1 MAAETVSD
9 LIKNF
14 RDDEKD
20 TIEPFFW
27 SDSQLVRFFNQAL
40 TAFAE
45 KTRIVIDD
53 SSDITAIDFSAGQ
66 ALLSY
71 SPQII
76 DVIEAVVLISGRTR
90 KLDVMTPGGVSRA
103 AQSSA
108 GCPRIVVLD
117 ESAGSLR
124 LYPVPSFSGQLLL
137 TVVRR
142 PLKELVKSDRIQDV
156 PAHNR
161 HILLLDMKHYAYRI
175 ADGELFDPAK
185 AINFSDEFN
194 RECQSIYEAALLR
207 RAGSSSPTR
216 FRWLS

>member
-20 TIEPFFW
+20 AVEPYFW

-53 SSDITAIDFSAGQ
+53 SSDITAVDFSAGQ
-66 ALLSY
+66 AQLGY
-71 SPQII
+71 APQII
-76 DVIEAVVLISGRTR
+76 DVIEVVSLISGRTT
-90 KLDVMTPGGVSRA
+90 KLDVMAPGSVSRA
-103 AQSSA
+103 AQGA
-108 GCPRIVVLD
+108 EGRPRIVVLN
-117 ESAGSLR
+117 ESSGSLR
-124 LYPVPSFSGQLLL
+124 LYPAPSVSGQLLL

-142 PLKELVKSDRIQDV
+142 PLKELLKSDSIPDV

-161 HILLLDMKHYAYRI
+161 HILLLGMKHYAYRI
-175 ADGELFDPAK
+175 ADSELFDPAK
-185 AINFSDEFN
+185 AFNFGNEFDL
-194 RECQSIYEAALLR
+194 ECQSIYEAALLR
-207 RAGSSSPTR
+207 RAGSSRPTR

>member
-20 TIEPFFW
+20 AVDPYFW

-53 SSDITAIDFSAGQ
+53 SSDITAVDFSAGQ
-66 ALLSY
+66 TQLGYA
-71 SPQII
+71 PQII
-76 DVIEAVVLISGRTR
+76 DVIEAVLLINGRTT
-90 KLDVMTPGGVSRA
+90 KLDIVSPGSISRSEQA
-103 AQSSA
+103 AA
-108 GCPRIVVLD
+108 GRPRILVLD
-117 ESAGSLR
+117 ESAASLR
-124 LYPVPSFSGQLLL
+124 LFPAPSADGQLLL

-142 PLKELVKSDRIQDV
+142 QLKELTKQDKIVDV

-161 HILLLDMKHYAYRI
+161 HILLMGIKHYAYRV
-175 ADGELFDPAK
+175 ADGDLFDPAK
-185 AINFSDEFN
+185 SVGFGDEFD
-194 RECQSIYEAALLR
+194 RECQSIYEAGILR
-207 RAGSSSPTR
+207 RAACSRPVR
-216 FRWLS
+216 YRW

>member
-20 TIEPFFW
+20 AIEPFFW

-53 SSDITAIDFSAGQ
+53 SSDITAVDFSAGQ
-66 ALLSY
+66 AQLGY
-71 SPQII
+71 APQII
-76 DVIEAVVLISGRTR
+76 DVIEAVALISGRTT
-90 KLDVMTPGGVSRA
+90 KLDVMTPGSVSRA

-124 LYPVPSFSGQLLL
+124 LCPAPSVAGQLLL

-142 PLKELVKSDRIQDV
+142 PLKVLAKQDKIVDV

-161 HILLLDMKHYAYRI
+161 HILLMGIKHYAYRV
-175 ADGELFDPAK
+175 ADGDLFDPAK
-185 AINFSDEFN
+185 SVGFGDEFD
-194 RECQSIYEAALLR
+194 RECQSIYEAGILR
-207 RAGSSSPTR
+207 RAGCSRPIR
-216 FRWLS
+216 YRW

>member
-20 TIEPFFW
+20 AIEPFFW

-53 SSDITAIDFSAGQ
+53 SSDITAVDFSAGQ
-66 ALLSY
+66 ALLDLA
-71 SPQII
+71 PQII
-76 DVIEAVVLISGRTR
+76 DVIEAVALINGRPE
-90 KLDVMTPGGVSRA
+90 KLDIMPPGSVSRA
-103 AQSSA
+103 QSST
-108 GCPRIVVLD
+108 GMRPRMVVLS
-117 ESAGSLR
+117 ETANTMR
-124 LYPVPSFSGQLLL
+124 LHPVPSIAGQVLL

-142 PLKELVKSDRIQDV
+142 PLKELAKTDRIADV

-161 HILLLDMKHYAYRI
+161 YVLLLGIKHYAYRV
-175 ADGELFDPAK
+175 ADGELFDAAK
-185 AINFSDEFN
+185 ALDFEAEFN
-194 RECQSIYEAALLR
+194 RECQGIYELALLR
-207 RAGSSSPTR
+207 RADVSRPIR
-216 FRWLS
+216 FRW

>member
-45 KTRIVIDD
+45 NTRIVIDD
-53 SSDITAIDFSAGQ
+53 SSDITAIDFSADQ
-66 ALLSY
+66 ARLGY
-71 SPQII
+71 AHQII

-90 KLDVMTPGGVSRA
+90 KLDVMTPGSMSRA
-103 AQSSA
+103 AQSSP
-108 GCPRIVVLD
+108 GCPRIAVLD
-117 ESAGSLR
+117 ESSGSLR
-124 LYPVPSFSGQLLL
+124 LYPSPSVAGQLLL

-142 PLKELVKSDRIQDV
+142 PLKELSKSDRIPDV

-161 HILLLDMKHYAYRI
+161 HILLLGMKHYAYRI
-175 ADGELFDPAK
+175 ADSELFDPAK
-185 AINFSDEFN
+185 AINFGDEFD
-194 RECQSIYEAALLR
+194 RECQSIYESALLR
-207 RAGSSSPTR
+207 RSGSSSAIQ